1 MMESIAAAGMS
12 MSQLQFQTAYDTAM
26 VKKSMDCMELQAQ
39 GLIEIVYRDAGVR
52 AGPQPVRL

>member
-1 MMESIAAAGMS
+1 MMESIAAAGMI

-39 GLIEIVYRDAGVR
+39 GLIEMLESVPAPSQYGFDVYG
-52 AGPQPVRL
+52 

>member
-26 VKKSMDCMELQAQ
+26 VKKSMDCMEI
-39 GLIEIVYRDAGVR
+39 GR
-52 AGPQPVRL
+52 ASCRERV